1 MSDSATMEFSAETK
15 TIGDQIAGLTL
26 KQAKELSDY
35 LKAQYGIEPA
45 AGGAVVMA
53 APGGGAG
60 GGAAAAA
67 EKTEFDVVLA
77 NAGDKKLEVVKV
89 VKNITGAS
97 LMDAKKMVRRVGR
110 RSQEA
115 QGGSGSRRCDR
126 GIEVTT
132 RYIDLSLTARVRAAR
147 GRFGTRML
155 ILGRS
160 MGAAQ
165 TGCLCLWI
173 GLRAYLDPAARRAG
187 VGRPVRPGEC
197 SSVG

>member
-60 GGAAAAA
+60 GAAPAA

-77 NAGDKKLEVVKV
+77 SAGDKKLEVVKV

-97 LMDAKKMVRRVGR
+97 LMDAKKMVESAPVTVKTGV
-110 RSQEA
+110 SKEEA
-115 QGGSGSRRCDR
+115 AKVKTEIEGAGG
-126 GIEVTT
+126 IVEVK
-132 RYIDLSLTARVRAAR
+132 
-147 GRFGTRML
+147 
-155 ILGRS
+155 
-160 MGAAQ
+160 
-165 TGCLCLWI
+165 
-173 GLRAYLDPAARRAG
+173 
-187 VGRPVRPGEC
+187 
-197 SSVG
+197 

>member
-60 GGAAAAA
+60 GAAPAA

-77 NAGDKKLEVVKV
+77 SAGDKKLEVVKV

-97 LMDAKKMVRRVGR
+97 LMDAKKMVESAPVTVKT
-110 RSQEA
+110 
-115 QGGSGSRRCDR
+115 GGSKEEAAKVKTE
-126 GIEVTT
+126 IE
-132 RYIDLSLTARVRAAR
+132 
-147 GRFGTRML
+147 
-155 ILGRS
+155 
-160 MGAAQ
+160 GA
-165 TGCLCLWI
+165 G
-173 GLRAYLDPAARRAG
+173 G
-187 VGRPVRPGEC
+187 VVE
-197 SSVG
+197 VK